1 MLRPVYTEPENCQ
14 DCYKCIRE
22 CPVKAIRIEDNKASI
37 IAERCVYCGH
47 CTQVCPT
54 GAKKIRDGLT
64 RAKLVMS
71 KYPGKVYMSLAPS
84 YISEFGDIPT
94 GKLLN
99 AIRQLGFAGISET
112 ALGAELVTAATER
125 FLASAPDSVYLSSAC
140 PVVVDY
146 IRKYAP
152 ALTSNITPILSPMLA
167 HAKILRELYGDDIKV
182 IFAGPCIG
190 KKTEADIFGGLVE
203 VAITFQDLRTWFE
216 REDIDPKEAQ
226 PDGNDRF
233 IPYNSGLGAVYPVEG
248 GMLAGFANPGKMAAH
263 MAFSDLPTIKGILEQ
278 LNTEERKD
286 TIFMELLACKGGCI
300 NGPAK
305 LKSTSLA
312 IKRYD
317 IIDRCDGSDPK
328 RDFSHLDLH
337 ADFIPDPQE
346 KSAPY
351 PEYKIKEALAA
362 VGKTTAADELNC
374 SSCGYDSCRD
384 FAVAMLEGRA
394 EDNMCASYMRKVA
407 HDKATALLQK
417 IPAGVVIVNSDLRIV
432 DMNRTFA
439 ASMGEDTLGVYDM
452 FPGMEGASLKGM
464 CSFDALF
471 RTALATG
478 EELRERRIKE
488 GEKTW
493 LLSIYNIQPQKQV
506 FGLLQDL
513 HEPAVRKEWMLEKT
527 REVIRNHMTTVQQV
541 AQILGENAAYTDA
554 TLRSIMEAY
563 DKPAG
568 EDAGNDSLNRDFA
581 S

>member
-22 CPVKAIRIEDNKASI
+22 CPVKAIRIEGNKASI

-64 RAKLVMS
+64 RAKLVVS
-71 KYPGKVYMSLAPS
+71 KHPGKVYMSLAPS

-94 GKLLN
+94 ANLLA
-99 AIRQLGFAGISET
+99 AIRQLGFSGVSET
-112 ALGAELVTAATER
+112 ALGAELVTAATEK
-125 FLASAPDSVYLSSAC
+125 FLASAPHSVYLSSAC

-152 ALTSNITPILSPMLA
+152 ELTPNITPILSPMLA
-167 HAKILRELYGDDIKV
+167 HAKILKELYGDDIKI

-190 KKTEADIFGGLVE
+190 KKSEADVFGGMVE
-203 VAITFQDLRTWFE
+203 VAITFTDLRTWFE
-216 REDIDPKEAQ
+216 REGIELNEVQ
-226 PDGNDRF
+226 PSRDEGF
-233 IPYNSGLGAVYPVEG
+233 VPYHSGLGAVYPVEG
-248 GMLAGFANPGKMAAH
+248 GMLAGFANPGKKAAH

-278 LNTEERKD
+278 LDIEGRKD

-300 NGPAK
+300 NGPAQ

-312 IKRYD
+312 LKRYD
-317 IIDRCDGSDPK
+317 IIDRCEPVAHK

-337 ADFIPDPQE
+337 ADFRPDPQDNN
-346 KSAPY
+346 ATY
-351 PEYKIKEALAA
+351 PEYRIKEALAA

-417 IPAGVVIVNSDLRIV
+417 IPAGVVIVNADLKIV

-439 ASMGEDTLGVYDM
+439 ASMGEDTLGVYDL

-488 GEKTW
+488 GDKSW

-527 REVIRNHMTTVQQV
+527 REVIRNHMMTVQQV
-541 AQILGENAAYTDA
+541 AGLLGENAAYTDA

-563 DKPAG
+563 DKPAQ
-568 EDAGNDSLNRDFA
+568 EDEIENSALN
-581 S
+581 

>member
-22 CPVKAIRIEDNKASI
+22 CPVKAIRIENNKASI

-64 RAKLVMS
+64 RAKLVVS
-71 KYPGKVYMSLAPS
+71 KHPGKMYMSLAPS
-84 YISEFGDIPT
+84 YVSEFGDIPV
-94 GKLLN
+94 GRLIS
-99 AIRQLGFAGISET
+99 AIKRLGFAGVSET
-112 ALGAELVTAATER
+112 ALGAELVTAETER
-125 FLASAPDSVYLSSAC
+125 FLAAAPEGVYLSSAC

-152 ALTSNITPILSPMLA
+152 ELTANITPIVSPMIA
-167 HAKILRELYGDDIKV
+167 HAKILKELYGDDIKI

-190 KKTEADIFGGLVE
+190 KKSEADTYGGLVE
-203 VAITFQDLRTWFE
+203 VAITFKDLRTWFE
-216 REDIDPKEAQ
+216 REGIEPAETEA
-226 PDGNDRF
+226 DGEETF
-233 IPYNSGLGAVYPVEG
+233 VPYHSGAGAMYPVEG
-248 GMLAGFANPGKMAAH
+248 GMLAGFRSPGRRATH
-263 MAFSDLPTIKGILEQ
+263 MAFSDLPTVKGVLEQ
-278 LNTEERKD
+278 LDTVNRRD

-305 LKSTSLA
+305 LKATSLA

-317 IIDRCDGSDPK
+317 IMDRCETGNPSK
-328 RDFSHLDLH
+328 DFSHLDLH
-337 ADFIPDPQE
+337 ADFPADPQE
-346 KSAPY
+346 TKTTY
-351 PEYKIKEALAA
+351 PEYRIKEALAA

-374 SSCGYDSCRD
+374 SSCGYDTCRD

-417 IPAGVVIVNSDLRIV
+417 IPAGVVIVNEELKIV

-439 ASMGEDTLGVYDM
+439 ACMGEDTLGVYDM
-452 FPGMEGASLKGM
+452 FPGMEGASLKGLCPFESM
-464 CSFDALF
+464 F
-471 RTALATG
+471 RTVLATG
-478 EELRERRIKE
+478 EELRERRINE
-488 GEKTW
+488 GERTW

-506 FGLLQDL
+506 FGLLQNL

-527 REVIRNHMTTVQQV
+527 REVIRNHMLTVQKV
-541 AQILGENAAYTDA
+541 AGLLGENAAYTDS

-563 DKPAG
+563 DKPG
-568 EDAGNDSLNRDFA
+568 KDDGGNKTN
-581 S
+581 